1 MNIDALYLT
10 PPVVTSK
17 LRFQNAS
24 SAIATP
30 FPICY
35 LSLLKHLDMKQNVIV
50 LGKHVRRASFIKP
63 KPSSLCL
70 GMNKRDEL

>member
-1 MNIDALYLT
+1 MNIDALYVT
-10 PPVVTSK
+10 PPIVTSK
-17 LRFQNAS
+17 PQFQNAS

-35 LSLLKHLDMKQNVIV
+35 LSVLKHLDMNVIV
-50 LGKHVRRASFIKP
+50 LRKHVRRASFIKP